1 MSEDNKP
8 VIEAEEEVSQE
19 ITQGGNIARPRRGR
33 PPKPKATTPNEV
45 EALFQELIDT
55 MEEAP
60 DPVER
65 SLDEIVSYNKKI
77 IGMVQN
83 ILIQDLKTISPQ
95 NTARISTPNGI
106 QKIEI
111 GGLIPSTRDYLL
123 KTLEQ
128 CFKAVALVEKD
139 SQKDVGDDRL
149 KQLANSLYKG
159 IPGLDGTKP
168 KT

>member
-1 MSEDNKP
+1 MSDENKP
-8 VIEAEEEVSQE
+8 VLEQEEEVNQE
-19 ITQGGNIARPRRGR
+19 ITQGGDIVRPRRGR
-33 PPKPKATTPNEV
+33 PPKPKAATPNEV

-55 MEEAP
+55 MEESP

-65 SLDEIVSYNKKI
+65 SLEEIVSYNKKI

-83 ILIQDLKTISPQ
+83 ILIQDLKTISPK

-111 GGLIPSTRDYLL
+111 GGLTGSTREYLL

-139 SQKDVGDDRL
+139 NGQKDVGDDKL
-149 KQLANSLYKG
+149 KQLAQSLYKG
-159 IPGLDGTKP
+159 IPGLPDGK
-168 KT
+168 K

>member
-1 MSEDNKP
+1 MKES
-8 VIEAEEEVSQE
+8 
-19 ITQGGNIARPRRGR
+19 
-33 PPKPKATTPNEV
+33 
-45 EALFQELIDT
+45 
-55 MEEAP
+55 P

-65 SLDEIVSYNKKI
+65 SLEEIVSYNKKI

-83 ILIQDLKTISPQ
+83 ILIQDLKTISPK

-111 GGLIPSTRDYLL
+111 CGLTGSTREYLL

-139 SQKDVGDDRL
+139 NPKQVVNNNPETLSALAMKLFEGKPQVADD
-149 KQLANSLYKG
+149 
-159 IPGLDGTKP
+159 
-168 KT
+168 